1 MAALSAKAGIDT
13 VLLEAGDDCAQDLR
27 VSTFHPPTLE
37 MLDAIDITPTLL
49 ERGLKAPVSHLR
61 DRQFVEAIAFDLFG
75 EIEPV
80 LKSGADV
87 DRVARYERRRRTVT
101 QAFTHAFT
109 QAQSIAN
116 MNYIKVENGTAHAR
130 RRADM
135 QALHDDDIR
144 RRAYLMRQ
152 SMFESLEQ
160 AAVVN

>member
-1 MAALSAKAGIDT
+1 MAILLAKAGIDT
-13 VLLEAGDDCAQDLR
+13 VLPEAGDDCAQDLR

-49 ERGLKAPVSHLR
+49 ERGLKAPAYHWC
-61 DRQFVEAIAFDLFG
+61 DRQFGEAIAFDLFG

-101 QAFTHAFT
+101 QAFT

-116 MNYIKVENGTAHAR
+116 MNYINVQNGTAHVR

-135 QALHDDDIR
+135 QALNDDDFR
-144 RRAYLMRQ
+144 RRAHPMRQ

>member
-1 MAALSAKAGIDT
+1 MATLLTKAGIDT

-49 ERGLKAPVSHLR
+49 ERGLKAPVYGWR
-61 DRQFVEAIAFDLFG
+61 DRQSGEAIAFDLFG

-101 QAFTHAFT
+101 QAFT

-152 SMFESLEQ
+152 SMFQSLEQ